1 LSAVLLWGELVL
13 NEVLYYRGRKL
24 KGEIEEGEED
34 SMCDKGDVRK
44 TEGKKRKLGAG
55 RNQRERSASREFD

>member
-1 LSAVLLWGELVL
+1 M
-13 NEVLYYRGRKL
+13 LYYRGRKL
-24 KGEIEEGEED
+24 KGEMEEGEED

-55 RNQRERSASREFD
+55 RNQRERSASWEFD

>member
-1 LSAVLLWGELVL
+1 M
-13 NEVLYYRGRKL
+13 LYYGGWKL
-24 KGEIEEGEED
+24 KGEMEEREED

-55 RNQRERSASREFD
+55 RNQRERSASWEFD